1 VFKSFEGNNELEYI
15 ECQTLNISEI
25 VVSPKRKMMT
35 ELNVSK
41 KSKSEKKKRYKIHK
55 REYGPTS
62 IQSYK
67 LSHFHSEPK
76 IQIWIFKTHNYNKIT
91 LLNMYAVIF
100 NKLTEHQWHA
110 TIYTYWV

>member
-1 VFKSFEGNNELEYI
+1 
-15 ECQTLNISEI
+15 
-25 VVSPKRKMMT
+25 MMT

-41 KSKSEKKKRYKIHK
+41 KSKSEKKKRKKKKKRKRKRYKIHK

-76 IQIWIFKTHNYNKIT
+76 RVQIWIFRAHHYNKIT
-91 LLNMYAVIF
+91 LPNMYDVIF
-100 NKLTEHQWHA
+100 NKLTENQWHA